1 LRPPVAVAVAVKSG
15 LMVSMMVLRYEGVSV
30 TQ

>member
-15 LMVSMMVLRYEGVSV
+15 LMVSMVVAPP
-30 TQ
+30 